1 MRVIRHGVSSLSNV
15 RLLLEWHER
24 AMDHA
29 HALHAANCFIL
40 IFLLINKLIF
50 FDPRHHA
57 S

>member
-40 IFLLINKLIF
+40 IFFLINKLIF